1 MALKPLGDFLDRA
14 IARTGAKRSIDAT
27 LIVEAARPII
37 TQILPEFRPAD
48 FEVVSYHK
56 FTLTIA
62 TANPAVAQE
71 LRMRST
77 VLIDVLND
85 TFPDQAIK
93 RLRFV
98 PLIIPDDGF

>member
-27 LIVEAARPII
+27 LIVEATRPII
-37 TQILPEFRPAD
+37 TQMLPELRPAD

-56 FTLTIA
+56 CMLTIA
-62 TANPAVAQE
+62 TANPAIAQE
-71 LRMRST
+71 LRMRSD
-77 VLIDVLND
+77 VLLEVLND
-85 TFPDQAIK
+85 TFPDHAIK

-98 PLIIPDDGF
+98 PLVIPDDGF